1 MAGTTVNSMP
11 ATGVNV
17 GANMLNPSY
26 VNSFRIS
33 AVADRLATHVCNQP
47 TVNAQE
53 FVHLCLSLARGI
65 DFAIA
70 NQEVPNRAQDLP
82 QLVKQVIPGHWSAL
96 WDNFG
101 KMRVLLASSIT
112 NIASDVS
119 AFNASQS
126 GWFTEKDAE
135 ELCNLA
141 NEVDKS
147 AGLLHGLPVSL
158 LVIDVKLILSSFSV
172 CMYRFPAAS
181 AAHLVLKLNQAVL
194 SQLSRRF
201 YPRLK
206 MGRIISFL
214 EVKPGFGA
222 FVNDFQITKNMN
234 LSEGEK
240 VRLFVA
246 QTDILETSLCLI
258 TPPQVNFLLNG
269 TPVGR
274 RTNVLTDPGPQ
285 LPSPVPHMLKFGTN
299 LLQAVGQFNGNY
311 IIAVAFMSEISTP
324 VQATLPD
331 YEQAPVSSVDPDSE
345 IIEGPSRISLNCP
358 ISFILDDDSKRC
370 KFLCSSLFSFHPL
383 LLSKLKMTLLF
394 VLSSVT
400 RWLPS
405 WYRQLLEVLKE
416 VSEDVT
422 DVMISSDGS
431 WKEIMES
438 DDHTEKPRDKTPD
451 IAQDSPH
458 RGSGGPSN
466 APGDYLDLTDI
477 DDEMNPVTTA
487 ETEDRKNFPT
497 ISQIQSD
504 VQNTTAVNN
513 PSEINQTGAVDM
525 GDDFWSRIYLSS
537 CGIGT
542 SSSLSSMQSGSV
554 SEPARTNL
562 MQAPVLI
569 DNPEGNAFIPT
580 SILENGLSSSNLLQ
594 LQQFQYGYSAISN
607 EYGRFPSAA
616 RQANRTVAVQ
626 ALPAQMNTPVPQQRQ
641 QSARTPL
648 LHAGPPAATQDL
660 RTVSLDGSNLRID
673 LERHSFSDLDLLQA
687 CMTSSALPLKRP
699 LAPLQPSQQVVGR
712 QAPHL
717 RTPYSTSQ
725 SQATWD
731 RWETLKNSS
740 QVGVTR
746 GFTGGQHA
754 RVVATQQTTQ
764 APPVHSP
771 RTAPPPDHPPR
782 TVPLPVHSP
791 RTTHPVPD
799 SADRFRTP
807 LAPDQRGSTGGVTP
821 VTSTD
826 SSVDP
831 QLDPNWRPTGRM
843 RGSLSGRAY
852 SEALQQFILKPTQ
865 QAQAARPSILPNLS
879 PQLQVLLANRGAH
892 STPPVN
898 YPSTAPAKASDI
910 SGVLPE
916 HSSGMQ

>member
-1 MAGTTVNSMP
+1 MAGATVNSIP
-11 ATGVNV
+11 AAGVNV
-17 GANMLNPSY
+17 GVERGGNRTSASY

-47 TVNAQE
+47 KIDAQE

-82 QLVKQVIPGHWSAL
+82 FLVKQVCRL
-96 WDNFG
+96 NCDTL
-101 KMRVLLASSIT
+101 LLAHVMVLMISIK
-112 NIASDVS
+112 
-119 AFNASQS
+119 NACQS

-135 ELCNLA
+135 ELCDHA
-141 NEVDKS
+141 NEISRSFCSTLDFKTEPS
-147 AGLLHGLPVSL
+147 SSL
-158 LVIDVKLILSSFSV
+158 TIISTIMS
-172 CMYRFPAAS
+172 
-181 AAHLVLKLNQAVL
+181 
-194 SQLSRRF
+194 RF
-201 YPRLK
+201 YPRMK
-206 MGRIISFL
+206 MGQIISFV
-214 EVKPGFGA
+214 EAKPGFGA
-222 FVNDFQITKNMN
+222 FVNDFQITKNMS

-246 QTDILETSLCLI
+246 QIDNLETSLCLI
-258 TPPQVNFLLNG
+258 TPPEVNFLLNG

-274 RTNVLTDPGPQ
+274 RTNVSMDPGPQ

-358 ISFILDDDSKRC
+358 ISFRRIKTPVKGHSC
-370 KFLCSSLFSFHPL
+370 KHLQCFDFDNYIDINS
-383 LLSKLKMTLLF
+383 
-394 VLSSVT
+394 
-400 RWLPS
+400 RRPS
-405 WYRQLLEVLKE
+405 WRCPHCNQHLCFTDIRIDQDMVKVLKE

-431 WKEIMES
+431 WKAIMES
-438 DDHTEKPRDKTPD
+438 DDRTEKPRDKTPD
-451 IAQDSPH
+451 IAHDSPH
-458 RGSGGPSN
+458 RGTDGPSN
-466 APGDYLDLTDI
+466 APGDVLDLTEI
-477 DDEMNPVTTA
+477 DDEMNPVTAA

-497 ISQIQSD
+497 ISQIQSN

-513 PSEINQTGAVDM
+513 PSEINQTGASDM
-525 GDDFWSRIYLSS
+525 MDDFWSRIYLSS
-537 CGIGT
+537 CGMGT
-542 SSSLSSMQSGSV
+542 SSSWSSMQTGSV
-554 SEPARTNL
+554 SEPARTDL
-562 MQAPVLI
+562 VQLPVLI
-569 DNPEGNAFIPT
+569 DAISPALNPEGNAFIPT

-594 LQQFQYGYSAISN
+594 LQQYQFGNSAISN

-616 RQANRTVAVQ
+616 RHANRTPVAVQ

-641 QSARTPL
+641 QSSMNPL
-648 LHAGPPAATQDL
+648 LHAGPSAATRDL
-660 RTVSLDGSNLRID
+660 TTVSLDVSNLN
-673 LERHSFSDLDLLQA
+673 SFSDLDLLQTR
-687 CMTSSALPLKRP
+687 MTSSALPQKRS

-712 QAPHL
+712 QSPNM
-717 RTPYSTSQ
+717 RTPYSMSQ
-725 SQATWD
+725 SQSQTQSSTWD
-731 RWETLKNSS
+731 RWEALKKASP

-746 GFTGGQHA
+746 ALAGGQHA

-764 APPVHSP
+764 VVRPVHSP
-771 RTAPPPDHPPR
+771 RSAPP
-782 TVPLPVHSP
+782 LPG
-791 RTTHPVPD
+791 

-807 LAPDQRGSTGGVTP
+807 LTPEQRGSTGGTAP
-821 VTSTD
+821 VTRTD

-852 SEALQQFILKPTQ
+852 SDALQQFILKPTQ
-865 QAQAARPSILPNLS
+865 QAQAARPSIPPNLS
-879 PQLQVLLANRGAH
+879 PQLQVLLANRGTH
-892 STPPVN
+892 STQPVN
-898 YPSTAPAKASDI
+898 FPSTAPANASDI

-916 HSSGMQ
+916 RSSGMQ

>member
-1 MAGTTVNSMP
+1 MAGTMVNSIP
-11 ATGVNV
+11 VTGVNV
-17 GANMLNPSY
+17 GANMLNSSY
-26 VNSFRIS
+26 INSFCIS

-47 TVNAQE
+47 TVNTQE

-70 NQEVPNRAQDLP
+70 NQEIPNRAQDLSL
-82 QLVKQVIPGHWSAL
+82 LVKQLLIPLASL
-96 WDNFG
+96 EVNTKFR
-101 KMRVLLASSIT
+101 MRVLLASSIT
-112 NIASDVS
+112 DIASDVS
-119 AFNASQS
+119 AFGSAKNRLPSQNASQS

-141 NEVDKS
+141 NEIS
-147 AGLLHGLPVSL
+147 
-158 LVIDVKLILSSFSV
+158 SSFCSTLDFKTEPSSSLTIISTV
-172 CMYRFPAAS
+172 MS
-181 AAHLVLKLNQAVL
+181 
-194 SQLSRRF
+194 RF

-214 EVKPGFGA
+214 EAKPGFGA

-234 LSEGEK
+234 PSEGEK

-246 QTDILETSLCLI
+246 QTDNLETSLCLI

-274 RTNVLTDPGPQ
+274 RTNDPGPQ

-311 IIAVAFMSEISTP
+311 IIAVSFMSEISTP

-358 ISFILDDDSKRC
+358 IRDDGENMIEISFRRIKTPVKGHSC
-370 KFLCSSLFSFHPL
+370 KHLQCFDFDNYIDINS
-383 LLSKLKMTLLF
+383 
-394 VLSSVT
+394 
-400 RWLPS
+400 RRPS
-405 WYRQLLEVLKE
+405 WRCPHCNQHVCFTDIRIDQDMVLKE

-431 WKEIMES
+431 LKAIMES
-438 DDHTEKPRDKTPD
+438 DDHTENPRDKTPD

-497 ISQIQSD
+497 ISQFQSD

-513 PSEINQTGAVDM
+513 PSEINQTGSVDM

-542 SSSLSSMQSGSV
+542 SSFWSGMQTGSA

-580 SILENGLSSSNLLQ
+580 SILENGLFSSNLLQ
-594 LQQFQYGYSAISN
+594 LQQFQYGNSAISN

-616 RQANRTVAVQ
+616 RQANRTPVAVQ

-641 QSARTPL
+641 QSSRTPL

-660 RTVSLDGSNLRID
+660 PTVSLDGSNLRSD

-687 CMTSSALPLKRP
+687 RMTSSALPQKR
-699 LAPLQPSQQVVGR
+699 PLQPSQQVVGR
-712 QAPHL
+712 QAPNL

-731 RWETLKNSS
+731 RWETLKNTS

-746 GFTGGQHA
+746 GFAGGQHA
-754 RVVATQQTTQ
+754 RVVATQVP
-764 APPVHSP
+764 PPVHSP
-771 RTAPPPDHPPR
+771 RTAPPPVHSPR

-791 RTTHPVPD
+791 RTAHPFPG

-807 LAPDQRGSTGGVTP
+807 LAPDQRGSTGGTTQVTR
-821 VTSTD
+821 TD

-843 RGSLSGRAY
+843 RGSLSGQAY
-852 SEALQQFILKPTQ
+852 SEALQQFILKPTH
-865 QAQAARPSILPNLS
+865 QAQDARPSIPSNLS

-898 YPSTAPAKASDI
+898 YPSTAPANASDI

-916 HSSGMQ
+916 RTSGMQ

>member
-1 MAGTTVNSMP
+1 MAGTTTVNSMP
-11 ATGVNV
+11 AAGVNIGV
-17 GANMLNPSY
+17 NAGANMLNPSY
-26 VNSFRIS
+26 INSFRIS
-33 AVADRLATHVCNQP
+33 AVADRLAAHVCNQP

-70 NQEVPNRAQDLP
+70 NQEVPNRAQDLSL
-82 QLVKQVIPGHWSAL
+82 LVKQVCRL
-96 WDNFG
+96 QCDTL
-101 KMRVLLASSIT
+101 LLAHVMVLMIS
-112 NIASDVS
+112 VK
-119 AFNASQS
+119 NASQS

-141 NEVDKS
+141 NEIS
-147 AGLLHGLPVSL
+147 
-158 LVIDVKLILSSFSV
+158 SSFCSTLDFKTEPSSSLTIISTV
-172 CMYRFPAAS
+172 MS
-181 AAHLVLKLNQAVL
+181 
-194 SQLSRRF
+194 RF

-214 EVKPGFGA
+214 EAKPGFGA

-234 LSEGEK
+234 PSEGEK

-246 QTDILETSLCLI
+246 QTDNLETSLCLI

-274 RTNVLTDPGPQ
+274 RTNVSMDPGPQ

-311 IIAVAFMSEISTP
+311 IIAVSFMSEISTP

-358 ISFILDDDSKRC
+358 ISFRRIKTPVKGHSC
-370 KFLCSSLFSFHPL
+370 KHLQCFDFDNYIDINS
-383 LLSKLKMTLLF
+383 
-394 VLSSVT
+394 
-400 RWLPS
+400 RRPS
-405 WYRQLLEVLKE
+405 WRCPHCNQHVCFTDIRIDQDMVKVLKE

-431 WKEIMES
+431 LKAIMES
-438 DDHTEKPRDKTPD
+438 DDHTENPRDKTPD

-458 RGSGGPSN
+458 RGSGGPSNAPGDYFGGPSN

-497 ISQIQSD
+497 ISQFQSD

-513 PSEINQTGAVDM
+513 PSEINQTGSVDM

-542 SSSLSSMQSGSV
+542 SSFWSGMQTGSA

-580 SILENGLSSSNLLQ
+580 SILENGLFSSNLLQ
-594 LQQFQYGYSAISN
+594 LQQFQYGNSAISN

-616 RQANRTVAVQ
+616 RQANRTPVAVQ

-641 QSARTPL
+641 QSSRTPL

-660 RTVSLDGSNLRID
+660 PTESLDGSNVRSD

-687 CMTSSALPLKRP
+687 RMTSSALPQKR
-699 LAPLQPSQQVVGR
+699 PLQPSQQVFGR
-712 QAPHL
+712 QAPNL

-731 RWETLKNSS
+731 RWEALKNTS

-746 GFTGGQHA
+746 GFAGGQHA
-754 RVVATQQTTQ
+754 RVVATQVP
-764 APPVHSP
+764 PPVHSP
-771 RTAPPPDHPPR
+771 RTAPPPVHSPR

-791 RTTHPVPD
+791 RTAHPVPG

-807 LAPDQRGSTGGVTP
+807 LAPDQRGSTGGTTQVTR
-821 VTSTD
+821 TD

-843 RGSLSGRAY
+843 RGSLSGQAY
-852 SEALQQFILKPTQ
+852 SEALQQFILKPTH
-865 QAQAARPSILPNLS
+865 QAQDARPSIPPNLS

-898 YPSTAPAKASDI
+898 YPSTAPANASDI

-916 HSSGMQ
+916 RTSGMQ